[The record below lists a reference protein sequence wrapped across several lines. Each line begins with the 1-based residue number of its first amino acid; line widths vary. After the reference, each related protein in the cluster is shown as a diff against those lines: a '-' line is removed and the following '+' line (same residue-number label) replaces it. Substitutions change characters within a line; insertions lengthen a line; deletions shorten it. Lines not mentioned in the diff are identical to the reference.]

1 MKPKLAKVNALTAI
15 VITTAS
21 VLGVANILASNAVA
35 TTGSRL
41 QHLQAQAQQLAQANQ
56 QLQQQISQKRSLVY
70 LEQKAHQLGL
80 QPIAVTVNL
89 STPKPLANL
98 PH

>member
-15 VITTAS
+15 IITTAL
-21 VLGVANILASNAVA
+21 VLGLANILASNAVA

-41 QHLQAQAQQLAQANQ
+41 QHLQTQAQQLSQVNQ

-70 LEQKAHQLGL
+70 LEQKALELGL